1 MPFAHAIV
9 WIDHRSARII
19 AFSRDRH
26 DVTAIA
32 DIDATRQV
40 HRKSGV
46 VGSGHASP
54 RGAFLGDVAD
64 ALTGIDEIIVNSPGV
79 AKTAF
84 ERHVAAHR
92 PEVASRIVAVETSD
106 HPTDGSSSRPPGRP
120 SVGSTNSV
128 RDRSD
133 AG

>member
-19 AFSRDRH
+19 AFSRDH
-26 DVTAIA
+26 HGVTVIA
-32 DIDATRQV
+32 DVDPSRQV

-54 RGAFLGDVAD
+54 RGAFLEDVAD
-64 ALTGIDEIIVNSPGV
+64 ALIGIDEIIVSGPGV

-92 PEVASRIVAVETSD
+92 PDVAAHIVAVESSD
-106 HPTDGSSSRPPGRP
+106 HPTDGQLLAHARTAFRRIDQLG
-120 SVGSTNSV
+120 
-128 RDRSD
+128 
-133 AG
+133 A